1 MKNAV
6 YSVCLLVSLTAS
18 CAFGSSFSNH
28 EKEVTPAIPKFE
40 QELTFS
46 TATEEPQQTIEISDQ
61 QLAANPDLLQQ
72 FLNLAVDQ
80 QQFEVIPE
88 LVAMYQNHPNHDTVL
103 VKYALGA
110 FYHSQKNYTQAIRLY
125 QHLINEVPELQKIRF
140 KLAQWLF
147 EDKQFRA
154 AQQQF
159 TQLEP
164 QNVPPFITQRV
175 KQYQAALEE
184 REAFDLSFGVNY
196 LHDDNLNNASSIKHF
211 SFLGKTFEKSPQSL
225 PQKGRGLGYH
235 VALSK
240 SLNLISH
247 HNLQLENQLS
257 GKYYWN
263 NKAYNDTENRFS
275 LGYKF
280 QNAHRR
286 LSLLPFYEKRWF
298 AQKQYSDDWGVR
310 VEGDSR
316 ISHKW
321 QLSSAFEY
329 AKTEYNRQT
338 KKRYK
343 QLYSNTL
350 THLVSARTHL
360 HIGADVLLERAAL
373 KNEKSD
379 KYTIRLGWQERWNN
393 GIISRANLYFGRR
406 LFQGKDN
413 LTDKKR
419 QDNEWGGTLT
429 LAKTNWQLWGILPK
443 VQYRYQKVDSN
454 IPEFYTF
461 DKHQLILLF
470 DKSF

>member
-6 YSVCLLVSLTAS
+6 YLMCALSSLIAS
-18 CAFGSSFSNH
+18 YAFGSSFSNN
-28 EKEVTPAIPKFE
+28 EKEITPATPQLE
-40 QELTFS
+40 QELTFPP
-46 TATEEPQQTIEISDQ
+46 TAEEPHQTIEISDQ
-61 QLAANPDLLQQ
+61 QLAANPALLQQ
-72 FLNLAVDQ
+72 FLNIAVEQ
-80 QQFEVIPE
+80 HKFEMIPE
-88 LVAMYQNHPNHDTVL
+88 LVTMYQNHPNHDNVL
-103 VKYALGA
+103 IKYALGA
-110 FYHSQKNYTQAIRLY
+110 YYHSQKNYTRAIHLY
-125 QHLINEVPELQKIRF
+125 QNLIKEVPELLKVRF

-154 AQQQF
+154 AKQQF
-159 TQLEP
+159 SQLEP
-164 QNVPPFITQRV
+164 QHLPPFIAQRV
-175 KQYQAALEE
+175 KQYQAVLEA
-184 REAFDLSFGVNY
+184 REEFDLSFGVNY

-211 SFLGKTFEKSPQSL
+211 TFLGKKFEKNPQSL
-225 PQKGRGLGYH
+225 PQKGRGLGYNL
-235 VALSK
+235 AISK
-240 SLNLISH
+240 SFNLISN

-280 QNAHRR
+280 QNVYHR

-298 AQKQYSDDWGVR
+298 AQKQYSYDWGVR

-316 ISHKW
+316 MAPKW
-321 QLSSAFEY
+321 QFSSAFEY
-329 AKTEYNRQT
+329 AKTEYNRQV

-350 THLVSARTHL
+350 TYLLSARTYL

-379 KYTIRLGWQERWNN
+379 KYTIRVGWQERWNN
-393 GIISRANLYFGRR
+393 GVISRVNLYFGKR

-413 LTDKKR
+413 LSDKKR

-429 LAKTNWQLWGILPK
+429 VAQTNWELWGVLPQI
-443 VQYRYQKVDSN
+443 QYRYQKVDSN

-461 DKHQLILLF
+461 DKHQLMLLF

>member
-6 YSVCLLVSLTAS
+6 YSVCLLVSVTAS
-18 CAFGSSFSNH
+18 CAFGSSLSQH
-28 EKEVTPAIPKFE
+28 EKEATPATPKFE

-46 TATEEPQQTIEISDQ
+46 TTTEEPQQTIEISDQ
-61 QLAANPDLLQQ
+61 QLAANPALLQQ

-110 FYHSQKNYTQAIRLY
+110 FHHSQKNYTQAIRLY

-154 AQQQF
+154 AKQQF
-159 TQLEP
+159 SQLEP
-164 QNVPPFITQRV
+164 QHLPPFIAQRV
-175 KQYQAALEE
+175 KQYQAVLEA
-184 REAFDLSFGVNY
+184 REEFDLSFGVNY

-211 SFLGKTFEKSPQSL
+211 TFLGKKFEKNPQSL
-225 PQKGRGLGYH
+225 PQKGRGLGYNL
-235 VALSK
+235 AISK
-240 SLNLISH
+240 SFNLISN

-280 QNAHRR
+280 QNVYHR

-298 AQKQYSDDWGVR
+298 AQKQYSYDWGVR

-316 ISHKW
+316 MAPKW
-321 QLSSAFEY
+321 QFSSAFEY
-329 AKTEYNRQT
+329 AKTEYNRQV

-350 THLVSARTHL
+350 TYLLSARTYL

-379 KYTIRLGWQERWNN
+379 KYTIRVGWQERWNN
-393 GIISRANLYFGRR
+393 GVISRVNLYFGKR

-413 LTDKKR
+413 LSDKKR

-429 LAKTNWQLWGILPK
+429 VAQTNWELWGVLPQI
-443 VQYRYQKVDSN
+443 QYRYQKVDSN

-461 DKHQLILLF
+461 DKHQLMLLF